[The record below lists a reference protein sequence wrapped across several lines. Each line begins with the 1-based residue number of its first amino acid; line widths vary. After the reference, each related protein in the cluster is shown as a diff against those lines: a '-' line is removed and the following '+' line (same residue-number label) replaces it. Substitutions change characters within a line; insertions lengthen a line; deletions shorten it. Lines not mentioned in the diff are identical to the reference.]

1 MKTNRIT
8 RKSTEALVLGAILTA
23 LVVIL
28 QMLGTFIRFGAFQ
41 VSLVL
46 IPIVLGASK
55 CGVRVGAWLGFVFGL
70 VVLLN
75 GDAALFLAVNVAG
88 TIITVLLKGILCGLA
103 AGIVYKSLE
112 KYNGLLAVIA
122 AAFVCPVVNTSV
134 FLLGCFVFFMDS
146 ADAIASTI
154 GMNVSGMALFWAL
167 AMGNF
172 FLEIATNVVLS
183 PVIVRVLKIE
193 KKNKI

>member
-122 AAFVCPVVNTSV
+122 AAIVCPLVNTGV
-134 FLLGCFVFFMDS
+134 FLLGCVVFFMDTITAWG
-146 ADAIASTI
+146 ADLSFE
-154 GMNVSGMALFWAL
+154 NVWKYMLLGLVGRNFLF
-167 AMGNF
+167 
-172 FLEIATNVVLS
+172 EIATNIILS
-183 PVIVRVLKIE
+183 PALVRVLNLN
-193 KKNKI
+193 KK

>member
-122 AAFVCPVVNTSV
+122 AAFVCPLVNTGV
-134 FLLGCFVFFMDS
+134 FLLGCLVFFMD
-146 ADAIASTI
+146 TI
-154 GMNVSGMALFWAL
+154 TEWGAGLGFENVWKYMLLGLVG
-167 AMGNF
+167 GNF
-172 FLEIATNVVLS
+172 LFEMATNIILS
-183 PVIVRVLKIE
+183 PALVRVLNL
-193 KKNKI
+193 KKK

>member
-1 MKTNRIT
+1 MKTNIIT
-8 RKSTEALVLGAILTA
+8 RKSTESLVLGAILTA

-46 IPIVLGASK
+46 VPIVLGASK

-122 AAFVCPVVNTSV
+122 AAFVCPLVNTGV
-134 FLLGCFVFFMDS
+134 FLLGCVVFFMDTITAWG
-146 ADAIASTI
+146 ADP
-154 GMNVSGMALFWAL
+154 GFENVWKYMLLGLVG
-167 AMGNF
+167 GNF
-172 FLEIATNVVLS
+172 LFEIATNIILS
-183 PVIVRVLKIE
+183 PALVRVLNL
-193 KKNKI
+193 KKK

>member
-1 MKTNRIT
+1 MKTNIIT

-122 AAFVCPVVNTSV
+122 AAFVCPLVNTGV
-134 FLLGCFVFFMDS
+134 FLLGCVVFFMDTITAWG
-146 ADAIASTI
+146 ADL
-154 GMNVSGMALFWAL
+154 GFENVWKYMLLGLVG
-167 AMGNF
+167 GNF
-172 FLEIATNVVLS
+172 LFEIATNIILS
-183 PVIVRVLKIE
+183 PALVRVLNL
-193 KKNKI
+193 KKK

>member
-122 AAFVCPVVNTSV
+122 AAFVCPLVNTGV
-134 FLLGCFVFFMDS
+134 FLLGCVVFFMDTITAWG
-146 ADAIASTI
+146 ADL
-154 GMNVSGMALFWAL
+154 GFENVWKYMLLGLVG
-167 AMGNF
+167 GNF
-172 FLEIATNVVLS
+172 LFEIATNIILS
-183 PVIVRVLKIE
+183 PALVRVLNL
-193 KKNKI
+193 KKK